1 MEQRTLLKIKS
12 LAEETMKKTLI
23 FILLCVSMVLTS
35 CVGPYTSTTSYL
47 KIMEKGHSDNYKE
60 YWIKAYDPNKDT
72 EENAFKIVVNEEM
85 AWNLMEEIK
94 NILQLIRK
102 REIILGF

>member
-60 YWIKAYDPNKDT
+60 YWIKAYDPNNDT
-72 EENAFKIVVNEEM
+72 EEDAFKIVVNE
-85 AWNLMEEIK
+85 AQKNYACNSNSKKDFLLFWVK
-94 NILQLIRK
+94 NIA
-102 REIILGF
+102 GT

>member
-47 KIMEKGHSDNYKE
+47 KIMEKGHSDN
-60 YWIKAYDPNKDT
+60 
-72 EENAFKIVVNEEM
+72 
-85 AWNLMEEIK
+85 
-94 NILQLIRK
+94 
-102 REIILGF
+102 